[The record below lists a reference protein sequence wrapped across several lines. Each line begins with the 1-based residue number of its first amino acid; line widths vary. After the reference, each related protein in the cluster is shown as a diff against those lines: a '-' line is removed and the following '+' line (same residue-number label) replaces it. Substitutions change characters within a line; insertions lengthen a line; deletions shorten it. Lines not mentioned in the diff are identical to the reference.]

1 MSGLIGKKIGMTSV
15 FSAEGKNIPCT
26 VIEAG
31 PCVVTQVKTPEKDG
45 YAAVQLAYDEVSEKN
60 TSNPLMGHFKKANT
74 TPKRKLVEFTSFE
87 KELNLGDVVTVDIF
101 EDDDW
106 VDVTGISKGKG
117 FQGVVKRHGFGGVG
131 GQTHGQHN
139 RQRKPGSLGA
149 SSYPSRV
156 FKGKRLHHRRLT
168 MEIAIYNISGQ
179 ETGKKAVLKDEIFG
193 IEPNNHAIYLDVKQY
208 LANRRQ
214 GTHKSKQRN
223 EVAGSTR
230 KLKKQKG
237 TGGARAGSILSP
249 LFPGGGRVF
258 GPVPRDYSFKL
269 NKKLK
274 QLARKSALTYKAKED
289 AVKVVED
296 FSMEAPK
303 TKEFLAVT
311 KNLSLE
317 GQKILLVL
325 PETNPNVALSARN
338 LQNVKVVLA
347 SNLNT
352 YDVMN
357 AGKLVLSEGS
367 VNVINQMFGQ

>member
-1 MSGLIGKKIGMTSV
+1 
-15 FSAEGKNIPCT
+15 
-26 VIEAG
+26 
-31 PCVVTQVKTPEKDG
+31 
-45 YAAVQLAYDEVSEKN
+45 
-60 TSNPLMGHFKKANT
+60 
-74 TPKRKLVEFTSFE
+74 
-87 KELNLGDVVTVDIF
+87 
-101 EDDDW
+101 
-106 VDVTGISKGKG
+106 
-117 FQGVVKRHGFGGVG
+117 
-131 GQTHGQHN
+131 
-139 RQRKPGSLGA
+139 
-149 SSYPSRV
+149 
-156 FKGKRLHHRRLT
+156 

-317 GQKILLVL
+317 GQKILLASRDE
-325 PETNPNVALSARN
+325 PERGSVGPQPSEREGRARLEPEHLRRDERGQARVVGGLGQRNQPNVWTVAISAGISDSLKAARAGGAPEPDIKISITAMDILIKPILTEKMTAQGEKLN
-338 LQNVKVVLA
+338 RYGFIVDPRANKLQIKSAVEAMYNVVVMDV
-347 SNLNT
+347 NT
-352 YDVMN
+352 INYM
-357 AGKLVLSEGS
+357 GKLKSRYTKHGLLVGRADNYKKAIVTLKDGDKIDFYS
-367 VNVINQMFGQ
+367 NI